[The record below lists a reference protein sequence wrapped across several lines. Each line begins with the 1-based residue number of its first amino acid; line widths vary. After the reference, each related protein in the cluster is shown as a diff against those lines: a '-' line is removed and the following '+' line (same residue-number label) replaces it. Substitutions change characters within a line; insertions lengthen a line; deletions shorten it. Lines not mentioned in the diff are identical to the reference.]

1 MAVYRQ
7 ASILSTKSDNLIEFR
22 KCLMR
27 DQFVTYYGRILTIGV
42 DGGSLQEVQAT
53 VLVKIFQNSLIMQMV
68 LRELLALIS

>member
-1 MAVYRQ
+1 
-7 ASILSTKSDNLIEFR
+7 
-22 KCLMR
+22 MR